1 MKDRGGLACCSH
13 GVTKSRTRLSDST
26 TTASAPAL
34 RAFAQAAPAPA
45 PAPEGAA
52 SPPSHQKSYVILHF
66 SGSKAPSRSLW
77 ASQAGSVSA
86 LPETSLEPA
95 LRMDASVCLTT
106 LGRYTL
112 PKVGGASSGPG
123 PAQRRLFCTEH
134 VRGGGG
140 VAGRWRGVR
149 NDCTPPSR
157 AGRTDPG

>member
-1 MKDRGGLACCSH
+1 MVKDRGGLACCSH

-26 TTASAPAL
+26 TASAPAL
-34 RAFAQAAPAPA
+34 RAFAQAA

-66 SGSKAPSRSLW
+66 SGSTAPSRRLR

-86 LPETSLEPA
+86 LPETSREPA
-95 LRMDASVCLTT
+95 LRMDASVDLTT